1 MKTFR
6 GEKECML
13 DGWTFQHGICFAP
26 KDNAIPIDLQE
37 YMIGEAREMGA
48 DFTTRRLDADHSPF
62 YSRPQETL
70 DFIKE
75 AISAMMSGR
84 D

>member
-1 MKTFR
+1 MV
-6 GEKECML
+6 
-13 DGWTFQHGICFAP
+13 
-26 KDNAIPIDLQE
+26 
-37 YMIGEAREMGA
+37 GEAREMGA
-48 DFTTRRLDADHSPF
+48 DLTTRRLDADHSPF

-75 AISAMMSGR
+75 AVSAMMSGG